1 MPGGEATNVN
11 VVVFGLIRSRL
22 DLTIYRTRGELT
34 NHYTIDVSNRDTDI
48 QYINVLKG
56 ITDPHLYFT
65 CKSENEKRL
74 SIVSCKFKTNS
85 LSNYL
90 HTNTSS
96 NAIVNAAS
104 NISYRTLL
112 EASDTRSMLP
122 ADVGGLWYKVD
133 VTGRCFCSSIYERG

>member
-1 MPGGEATNVN
+1 M
-11 VVVFGLIRSRL
+11 
-22 DLTIYRTRGELT
+22 
-34 NHYTIDVSNRDTDI
+34 
-48 QYINVLKG
+48 LKG

-74 SIVSCKFKTNS
+74 SIVSCKFKSNS

-112 EASDTRSMLP
+112 EASDTRSMLQ
-122 ADVGGLWYKVD
+122 ADVFAVLYMNEVKNLTNGIGKLDTNCFHDCYILFYKL
-133 VTGRCFCSSIYERG
+133 